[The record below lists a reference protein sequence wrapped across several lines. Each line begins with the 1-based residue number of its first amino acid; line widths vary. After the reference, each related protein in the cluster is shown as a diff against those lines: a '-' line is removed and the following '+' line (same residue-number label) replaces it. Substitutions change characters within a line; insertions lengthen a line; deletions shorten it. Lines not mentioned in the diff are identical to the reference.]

1 MTNLTLYHHGP
12 STCSQKVR
20 LILELKNLSYESK
33 EIDLLAGEQHDPEY
47 VKLNPNHVV
56 PTLVTGDSVLIE
68 SNLILEYL
76 DDAFPDIPARP
87 SAPEAVHKVRLWM
100 KHIDVFQQFTG
111 PITYGIAVRRVQ
123 MGKSDEEK
131 EAALMSIPDPV
142 KRQARKETM
151 ENGIKAQIVIS
162 SLKKAG
168 EFLDQLEANIE
179 DSGWIAGD
187 RFSMADACTLPY
199 IQRLD
204 HLALSEAFS
213 EEKRPKINK
222 WYKKV
227 KDLDFFDK
235 AVTSQ
240 IPPPLVEMMNAFGE
254 EVKDKAL
261 TLMEEN

>member
-33 EIDLLAGEQHDPEY
+33 EIDLLAGEQHAPEY

-168 EFLDQLEANIE
+168 EFLDRMEENIE
-179 DSGWIAGD
+179 DSGWIVGD
-187 RFSMADACTLPY
+187 KFGLADACTLPY
-199 IQRLD
+199 IQRFD

-213 EEKRPKINK
+213 ETKRPKINN
-222 WYKKV
+222 WYKNV
-227 KDLDFFDK
+227 KDLDFFNK
-235 AVTSQ
+235 AITSHLQ
-240 IPPPLVEMMNAFGE
+240 PPLVEMMGKFGE
-254 EVKDKAL
+254 EVKDEAL
-261 TLMEEN
+261 KIMEER

>member
-1 MTNLTLYHHGP
+1 MTDLTLYHNGP

-20 LILELKNLSYESK
+20 LILELKNLSYNSK
-33 EIDLLAGEQHDPEY
+33 EVNLLAGEQHAPEY

-56 PTLVTGDSVLIE
+56 PTLITKDAVLIE

-76 DDAFPDIPARP
+76 DDAYPEIPARP
-87 SAPEAVHKVRLWM
+87 SSPEAIHKVRLWM
-100 KHIDVFQQFTG
+100 KQIDTFQQYTG
-111 PITYGIAVRRVQ
+111 PITYGIAVRKLQ
-123 MGKSDEEK
+123 MDKPEEEK
-131 EAALMSIPDPV
+131 EADLQSIPDPV

-151 ENGIKAQIVIS
+151 EKGIEAPIVMN

-187 RFSMADACTLPY
+187 KFSMADACTLPY
-199 IQRLD
+199 ILRLD

-213 EEKRPKINK
+213 KEKRPKINN
-222 WYKKV
+222 WYKEV
-227 KDLDFFDK
+227 RDLDFFDK

-240 IPPPLVEMMNAFGE
+240 IPPPLVEMMNTFGE
-254 EVKDKAL
+254 EVKEKAL
-261 TLMEEN
+261 NLMEEK

>member
-33 EIDLLAGEQHDPEY
+33 EIDLLAGEQHAPEY

-100 KHIDVFQQFTG
+100 KHIDDFQQFTG

-168 EFLDQLEANIE
+168 EFLDRMEENIE
-179 DSGWIAGD
+179 DSGWIVGD
-187 RFSMADACTLPY
+187 KFGLADACTLPY
-199 IQRLD
+199 IQRFD
-204 HLALSEAFS
+204 HLALSDAFS
-213 EEKRPKINK
+213 ETKRPKINN

-235 AVTSQ
+235 AITSHLQ
-240 IPPPLVEMMNAFGE
+240 PPLVEMMGKFGE
-254 EVKDKAL
+254 EVKDEAL
-261 TLMEEN
+261 KIMEER

>member
-33 EIDLLAGEQHDPEY
+33 EIDLLAGEQHAPEY

-87 SAPEAVHKVRLWM
+87 STPEAIHKVRLWM

-168 EFLDQLEANIE
+168 EFLDRMEENIE
-179 DSGWIAGD
+179 DSGWIVGD
-187 RFSMADACTLPY
+187 KFGLADACTLPY
-199 IQRLD
+199 IQRFD
-204 HLALSEAFS
+204 HLALSDAFS
-213 EEKRPKINK
+213 ETKRPKINN

-235 AVTSQ
+235 AITSHLQ
-240 IPPPLVEMMNAFGE
+240 PPLVGMMGKFGE
-254 EVKDKAL
+254 EVKDEAL
-261 TLMEEN
+261 KIMEER